1 MFPALPVF
9 PVFPV
14 FPVAPGGP
22 AGPGEQALNASVI
35 SEAAIN
41 FVYFTVIP
49 HQLSGKCGKCCE
61 FSALPPAVETTFPST
76 RRLYADAHKRT

>member
-14 FPVAPGGP
+14 LPVAPGGP

-35 SEAAIN
+35 SEAATN

-49 HQLSGKCGKCCE
+49 HQLSGKWGKCCE
-61 FSALPPAVETTFPST
+61 FGALPLTVEITSPST
-76 RRLYADAHKRT
+76 RRLYADARKQT